1 VSVSTSRKNKSKY
14 GLFRSYR
21 VAVVVWLK
29 EGFHSV
35 QNVQKAWE
43 VISLFQINSKK
54 PKVTLSQLWI
64 ELAEFIEALTVAIAL
79 EENVFG
85 TTFAIQ
91 NLGFENID
99 ALVITASLPKTI
111 KK

>member
-1 VSVSTSRKNKSKY
+1 
-14 GLFRSYR
+14 
-21 VAVVVWLK
+21 
-29 EGFHSV
+29 
-35 QNVQKAWE
+35 
-43 VISLFQINSKK
+43 LFQINSKK
-54 PKVTLSQLWI
+54 PKVTLSQLGI
-64 ELAEFIEALTVAIAL
+64 ELAEFIEALAVAIAL